1 MRTHLRISSEHTADP
16 TPLATVSDGLTA
28 FNATATGRPAE
39 RVPVIIIARD
49 ADEAVVGGCV
59 GFRRWEVLQVD
70 HLWVADAHRGQG
82 VGTELL
88 RTAEQ
93 EARDAGCTVATLDT
107 FDFQARPFYERL
119 GYRVWGVL
127 DDLPHGRVGYFMRK
141 RLV

>member
-1 MRTHLRISSEHTADP
+1 MSIRISSDP
-16 TPLATVSDGLTA
+16 ACDDTIVAVIRDGLTA
-28 FNATATGRPAE
+28 FNAAATGRPAE

-49 ADEAVVGGCV
+49 ADDAIIGGCV
-59 GFRRWEVLQVD
+59 GFHRWGVLQVD

-82 VGTELL
+82 VGTVLL

-93 EARDAGCTVATLDT
+93 EARDTGCIVATLDS

-127 DDLPHGRVGYFMRK
+127 DGLPDGRVGYFIRK
-141 RLV
+141 ALR